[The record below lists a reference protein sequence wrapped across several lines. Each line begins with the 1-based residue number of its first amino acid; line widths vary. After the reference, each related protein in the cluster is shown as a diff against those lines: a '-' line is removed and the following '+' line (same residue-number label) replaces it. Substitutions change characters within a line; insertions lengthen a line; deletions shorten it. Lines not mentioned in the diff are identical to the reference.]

1 MLFSFDVNWEES
13 MNTVFIKKKK
23 KNGGDGTKSKTV
35 VMDGYALNPH
45 TLGKTFISLFLV
57 SPILQAIYNTNY
69 SFKTLGIPAHLI
81 CKFKKK
87 GSTSFLYVPEMEH
100 RFT

>member
-1 MLFSFDVNWEES
+1 
-13 MNTVFIKKKK
+13 MNTVFIKKKKK

-45 TLGKTFISLFLV
+45 TLGKTFISLFLG

-69 SFKTLGIPAHLI
+69 SFKMSKHLLTEHLVSQLTSFAN
-81 CKFKKK
+81 FKKRLHIFSICARN
-87 GSTSFLYVPEMEH
+87 GA
-100 RFT
+100 